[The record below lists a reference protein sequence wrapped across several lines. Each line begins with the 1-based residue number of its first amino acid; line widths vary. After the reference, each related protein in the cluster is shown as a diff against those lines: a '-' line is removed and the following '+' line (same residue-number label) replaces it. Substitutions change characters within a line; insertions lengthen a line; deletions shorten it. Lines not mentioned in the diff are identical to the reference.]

1 MPNQVKIFA
10 LGGLDENGKNMYIVE
25 VNNDIYVFEA
35 GMKFPES
42 SMPGIDMII
51 PDVGYLI
58 KNKDRVRAYFIS
70 HGHDDIMGA
79 LGYVIADVPAP
90 IYCSWATKMFV
101 EDAAKRFGLKPNFDF
116 VVVKTGDEVPFG
128 NHKAIFFGTS
138 HSASF
143 SLGIA
148 LDTGQ
153 GYVVYTGD
161 FIIDYGAPI
170 NYSTDVKTIAKI
182 GEKEILCLMAE
193 SVDCDR
199 PGHTSPNH
207 KIAPIVDSILSK
219 NSGRII
225 ATFYSQN
232 VFNIREFLDISK
244 KYNRKVLFF
253 DKEMQRI
260 FYRSMDQG
268 TFSIPQS
275 LVLAHEDL
283 TRPGNEDAVVIVS
296 GIGEK
301 LLHIVERLASGETV
315 NNLTIKESDTIIVAS
330 PTIPG
335 LEITFTKSI
344 DALYRTGANI
354 VNIKRKDVSSMH
366 AHTEDI
372 KMILTLLK
380 PKYYMPVKGDFRHLV
395 FNAQIAVDMNAGY
408 NHSNTLVYDNGMVAL
423 FEDGV
428 YKGNEAQIEVGEVM
442 IDGLGVGDVGSYVLN
457 DRAKLADNGVLI
469 LGITVDMKTKEV
481 IAGPDVQQRGL
492 FYVKDSE
499 RVLSEITKIFLE
511 MVQDQMKDNSIQNE
525 DAMNKIRDRLSMH
538 IRRTTGKDPLIM
550 PVVVRI

>member
-1 MPNQVKIFA
+1 MPNKVKIFA

-25 VNNDIYVFEA
+25 INDDIYVFEA

-58 KNKDRVRAYFIS
+58 KNKHRVKAYFIS

-90 IYCSWATKMFV
+90 IYCSWATKMFI
-101 EDAAKRFGLKPNFDF
+101 EDAAKRFGLKPKFDF
-116 VVVKTGDEVPFG
+116 VVVKTGDEVKFG
-128 NHKAIFFGTS
+128 KHKAIFFGTS

-148 LDTGQ
+148 LDTGS

-170 NYSTDVKTIAKI
+170 NYSTDIKTIAKI
-182 GEKEILCLMAE
+182 GDKNILCLMAE

-207 KIAPIVDSILSK
+207 KIAPIVDGIIAK
-219 NSGRII
+219 NTGRII

-232 VFNIREFLDISK
+232 IFNIREFLDIAK
-244 KYNRKVLFF
+244 KYNRKILFF

-260 FYRSMDQG
+260 FYKSMDQG
-268 TFSIPQS
+268 TFSIPQD
-275 LVLAHEDL
+275 LVLSHEDL
-283 TRPGNEDAVVIVS
+283 TRPGNESAVIIVS
-296 GIGEK
+296 GIGES
-301 LLHIVERLASGETV
+301 LLRMAERLASGETV

-335 LEITFTKSI
+335 LEITFTKAI

-354 VNIKRKDVSSMH
+354 VNIKRKDVFSMH
-366 AHTEDI
+366 AHAEDI
-372 KMILTLLK
+372 KMILTILK

-395 FNAQIAVDMNAGY
+395 FNAQISVDMNVGY
-408 NHSNTLVYDNGMVAL
+408 NHNNTLVYDNGMVAL

-428 YKGNEAQIEVGEVM
+428 YKGNEEQVEVGEVM

-469 LGITVDMKTKEV
+469 LGITIDEKTKEV
-481 IAGPDVQQRGL
+481 VAGPDVQQRGL

-499 RVLSEITKIFLE
+499 RVLKEVTKIFEE
-511 MVQDQMKDNSIQNE
+511 MIMEQMKDNTINRQDS
-525 DAMNKIRDRLSMH
+525 MTKIRDRLSMH
-538 IRRTTGKDPLIM
+538 VRRTTGKDPLIM
-550 PVVVRI
+550 PIVVRV